1 MRSLFIIL
9 IMASCSE
16 KGQDALL
23 YQTEVDTV
31 LLINEQ
37 RTKAIVNQLSVA
49 DKVIHQEEQRI
60 EHDLKSLKNE
70 VQSLK
75 VTQTMAKVI
84 YVHDTILIKEKTN
97 FWGRKRITT
106 DTISYIDS
114 TEY

>member
-1 MRSLFIIL
+1 MIL
-9 IMASCSE
+9 LIASCSD
-16 KGQDALL
+16 KGQDAIALD
-23 YQTEVDTV
+23 EDTV
-31 LLINEQ
+31 LEISKQ
-37 RTKAIVNQLSVA
+37 RTQAVIKALP
-49 DKVIHQEEQRI
+49 KVDNIIHEEEQRI
-60 EHDLKSLKNE
+60 EHDLKSLQSE

-75 VTQTMAKVI
+75 VTQNTTKVI